1 MQMLINDANILI
13 DIEAADLVEKI
24 FKLPFTF
31 CMPDMLYH
39 DELGDTYAHFLKH
52 GLHLLELSAQS
63 ILFTMELDQKYKR
76 PSRYDCLTLALAVQE
91 NCPLLTGDQA
101 LRKAAEETNIT
112 VHGMIWLVEKMIEH
126 GQLTSAT
133 ARQAYQK
140 MKQAGSRLPWE
151 EAFGRLDAFDSQNP

>member
-63 ILFTMELDQKYKR
+63 ILFTMELDQKYKKTKPVR
-76 PSRYDCLTLALAVQE
+76 LPD
-91 NCPLLTGDQA
+91 
-101 LRKAAEETNIT
+101 
-112 VHGMIWLVEKMIEH
+112 
-126 GQLTSAT
+126 TSLG
-133 ARQAYQK
+133 
-140 MKQAGSRLPWE
+140 GSRKLPS
-151 EAFGRLDAFDSQNP
+151 AYRRSGITQGRRGNEYYRARNDLARGKDDRTWTTD